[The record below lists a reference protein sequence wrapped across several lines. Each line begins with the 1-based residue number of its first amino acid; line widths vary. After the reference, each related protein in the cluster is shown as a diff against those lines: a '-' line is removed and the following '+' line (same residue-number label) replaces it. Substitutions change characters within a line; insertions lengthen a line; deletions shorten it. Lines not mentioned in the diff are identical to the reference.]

1 MSYTNID
8 KPTDYFNTKLYTG
21 NGGTQSITGVGF
33 QPDWVWIKKRSG
45 TDSHYIHDALR
56 GAGKSIFTNNTDAET
71 DFGTSGNGA
80 SLTAFNSDGFSLG
93 NNGGMN
99 GNSTTL
105 VAWNWKA
112 GTTGSGTTGG
122 SGTNK
127 AYSYSVSTTAGFSII
142 AYVGNGTDN
151 HQVPHHLGAIPK
163 MFIMKNRSRD
173 SRGWNVYHHTQTASK
188 GALLNTTDA
197 YGGDGSMLNNV
208 EPTSVYVNLGDSS
221 ETNKNDDN
229 HIMYAFAEKKGYSK
243 FGSYV
248 GNNNA
253 DGNFIYL
260 GFKPSFFL
268 AKNST
273 ESGYSWEIFDNKRNS
288 PDGVGNIIKN
298 RLFPDSSASEG
309 INSGGYI
316 DFVSN
321 GVKIRK
327 AGDTN
332 SNNTYIYMA
341 FAENPFVTSSG
352 VPATAR

>member
-1 MSYTNID
+1 MAYTTIN
-8 KPTDYFNTKLYTG
+8 KSSEHFNTKLYTG
-21 NGGTQSITGVGF
+21 NGSTNAITGVGF
-33 QPDWVWIKKRSG
+33 QPDLLWFKNRTSAINHMWF
-45 TDSHYIHDALR
+45 DSVR
-56 GAGKSIFTNNTDAET
+56 GINKYFYGNLSEAE
-71 DFGTSGNGA
+71 GTS
-80 SLTAFNSDGFSLG
+80 SSVLTAVGSDGFTVG
-93 NNGGMN
+93 ANNNVN
-99 GNSTTL
+99 GSSNGIAS
-105 VAWNWKA
+105 WNWKA
-112 GTTGSGTTGG
+112 GTSFTNDASSTGIGTIDSAG
-122 SGTNK
+122 SVNQD
-127 AYSYSVSTTAGFSII
+127 AGFSICS
-142 AYVGNGTDN
+142 YTGTGSAGTIG
-151 HQVPHHLGAIPK
+151 HGLSATPK
-163 MFIMKNRSRD
+163 MIIAKNRSD
-173 SRGWNVYHHTQTASK
+173 GGQFWAVYHASLGGANKYLSLNSTSSEQGGTAIWNSTHPTSSVFSVA
-188 GALLNTTDA
+188 GHGTTNEN
-197 YGGDGSMLNNV
+197 GDGFIA
-208 EPTSVYVNLGDSS
+208 YC
-221 ETNKNDDN
+221 
-229 HIMYAFAEKKGYSK
+229 FAEKKGYSK

>member
-1 MSYTNID
+1 MAYTTID
-8 KPTDYFNTKLYTG
+8 DPSAYFQTALYTG
-21 NGGTQSITGVGF
+21 NGGDDRAVTNDGNSNL
-33 QPDWVWIKKRSG
+33 QPDFLWFKTRSESG
-45 TDSHYIHDALR
+45 DHNLVDSVR
-56 GAGKSIFTNNTDAET
+56 GANKLYKSNETDAEET
-71 DFGTSGNGA
+71 VSNGVQ
-80 SLTAFNSDGFSLG
+80 SFTSDGFTV
-93 NNGGMN
+93 NQRQPMN
-99 GNSTTL
+99 KDNVTYACWQWKTGTSFTNDASSTGIGTIDS
-105 VAWNWKA
+105 A
-112 GTTGSGTTGG
+112 G
-122 SGTNK
+122 
-127 AYSYSVSTTAGFSII
+127 SVNQDAGFSICS
-142 AYVGNGTDN
+142 YTGTGSAGTIG
-151 HQVPHHLGAIPK
+151 HGLSATPK
-163 MFIMKNRSRD
+163 MIIAKNRSD
-173 SRGWNVYHHTQTASK
+173 GGQFWAVYHASLGGANKYLSLNSTSSEQGGTAIWNSTHPTSSVFSVA
-188 GALLNTTDA
+188 GHGTTNEN
-197 YGGDGSMLNNV
+197 GDGFIA
-208 EPTSVYVNLGDSS
+208 YC
-221 ETNKNDDN
+221 
-229 HIMYAFAEKKGYSK
+229 FAEKKGYSK

-298 RLFPDSSASEG
+298 RLFPDSAASEG

-341 FAENPFVTSSG
+341 FAENPFVTSTG